1 MVEVESVTGKIT
13 IDASGAVQGYQQAGE
28 AAQQFGTDAET
39 SSETIDESN
48 QQVVTS
54 TQAVGTATTA
64 TTGSFKDAALGSANL
79 ATAGISL
86 YYTMDQVEKA
96 QLKLDKANKTS
107 EADAI
112 SLKTAQDNYN
122 KSVAQY
128 GPDSQQATDAADKLK
143 VAQDAYDNSLSA
155 IKLDQ
160 DHYNETLMMTAV
172 TVIPSLITGISG
184 AVKTYQT
191 LKDLNMGGA
200 LGSITDALGNNKGA
214 LIAMGAAAGAAFVI
228 YEAFTTKDPALRAE
242 LSLLA
247 GVLIAAATAQWILNA
262 AEAMGITLSTM
273 GAGAVIVAVALASAA
288 AVYAVSSMY
297 GAGSSGSGTS
307 AESSASSTP
316 SASSG
321 NGASTGA
328 GTAATAVPVVTYPA
342 HHQMGVPISQGE
354 IDYFTGM
361 GYKFDNASQTWIS
374 AAAWAQ
380 QNRGYAG
387 GGMSVTPQLAKVSEN
402 GEPEYH
408 IPDSIMK
415 RLSGSTNNF
424 YIDGSRDVDLTAS
437 AVAQKL
443 KNAGL

>member
-214 LIAMGAAAGAAFVI
+214 LIAMGAAAAAAFVF
-228 YEAFTTKDPALRAE
+228 YEAFTTKDPTLRAE

-247 GVLIAAATAQWILNA
+247 GVLIAAAAAQWVLNA
-262 AEAMGITLSTM
+262 AEAFGLSLTVVGIAL
-273 GAGAVIVAVALASAA
+273 VAIGAA
-288 AVYAVSSMY
+288 AAAATYALSSTY

>member
-86 YYTMDQVEKA
+86 YYTMDQVEQA

-122 KSVAQY
+122 ESVAQY

-160 DHYNETLMMTAV
+160 DHYNETRMMTAV

-191 LKDLNMGGA
+191 LKDLDMSGTLGGITQAIGNNKDALVGAFAAGGGFFAMYEAFNSKDPTTRAEFSLLGGA
-200 LGSITDALGNNKGA
+200 LITVAIAEWAVAAGAIAAEEILTFGGATA
-214 LIAMGAAAGAAFVI
+214 LIAVALGAAAAIYVAA
-228 YEAFTTKDPALRAE
+228 
-242 LSLLA
+242 
-247 GVLIAAATAQWILNA
+247 
-262 AEAMGITLSTM
+262 STF
-273 GAGAVIVAVALASAA
+273 GAG
-288 AVYAVSSMY
+288 
-297 GAGSSGSGTS
+297 GGSSSPPGSDQLSNTS
-307 AESSASSTP
+307 STATSGGSSSSASSGSDLNSV
-316 SASSG
+316 SAVQNAFG
-321 NGASTGA
+321 
-328 GTAATAVPVVTYPA
+328 VTKVA
-342 HHQMGVPISQGE
+342 DNNWKQTNGVPIS
-354 IDYFTGM
+354 
-361 GYKFDNASQTWIS
+361 S
-374 AAAWAQ
+374 AEADWFQ
-380 QNRGYAG
+380 SRGY
-387 GGMSVTPQLAKVSEN
+387 SFN
-402 GEPEYH
+402 G
-408 IPDSIMK
+408 SSQSWTK
-415 RLSGSTNNF
+415 GSNITINVNGAQDAD
-424 YIDGSRDVDLTAS
+424 ITANH
-437 AVAQKL
+437 VANAL
-443 KNAGL
+443 KNAGM